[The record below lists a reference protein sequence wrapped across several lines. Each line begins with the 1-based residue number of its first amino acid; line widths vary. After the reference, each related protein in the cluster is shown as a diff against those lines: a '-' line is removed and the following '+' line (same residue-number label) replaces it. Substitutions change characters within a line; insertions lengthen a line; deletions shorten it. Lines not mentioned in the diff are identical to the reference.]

1 MITLKV
7 LKGIKDSSINGYRK
21 VNEEFDVTV
30 DRLEQMKEAL
40 GNKFESYFL
49 IIKGVKVKKNRKEL
63 K

>member
-7 LKGIKDSSINGYRK
+7 LKTIKDSSIKGYRK
-21 VNEEFDVTV
+21 VGDLFDVSLQRV
-30 DRLEQMKEAL
+30 EEMKTSL

-49 IIKGVKVKKNRKEL
+49 VIKGTKEKKIKG